1 MGLSVAKKFRLWF
14 QAAALIEAGDGQGA
28 EIEKENSFFS
38 LPFFALKICEIKEQ
52 KGQGVNAGMGESLG
66 QKKTE

>member
-1 MGLSVAKKFRLWF
+1 M
-14 QAAALIEAGDGQGA
+14 D
-28 EIEKENSFFS
+28 KEQKLRRKIAFFS